1 MRNMSDNPLS
11 GQVSLDITN
20 FKGAI
25 AEMFR
30 SLAGIQQ
37 RFAGM
42 ASGMSNAASGIG
54 SSTQQM
60 GEKVKA
66 GANRIRDL
74 QSWGAKLARTLRIVL
89 VGALIAVGVALLG
102 LVGKSGALQAVFAR
116 LGGGVTGFGKILGG
130 LGGKLKDVFGSTAV
144 KTGVT
149 SLGKGVGALAK
160 IFAPLLA
167 KSLAQALFKMAGYDK
182 ETNKARGSTNHLGN
196 AMRSLSNH
204 VRSAANGI
212 GGMVTK
218 VAKLAAGLAIGLVG
232 AATAAGAAII
242 ALAASTIAP
251 ASNLSETVSKVGVV
265 FDASAER
272 VLEFGKRAAL
282 AVGMSENAAL
292 SAAGTYGN
300 LFRSMGI
307 GSDAS
312 ADMSINLVKLA
323 GDLASFNN
331 LSPDEVLEKLRAGL
345 TGEAEPLKTL
355 GVNINEATIKAKA
368 MELGLLR
375 AGEEMNAAAK
385 AQAAYALIFEQTAL
399 AQGDFARTSGGL
411 ANQQRIWAAQVE
423 NLKAKIGAGLVPALA
438 SILTLGNELLA
449 SDAVQNW
456 AGNLAKSLEKVGT
469 FIGPI
474 RRGFATGG
482 ITKGLDAIGET
493 FKTMFPILN
502 VVLGPL
508 GRIIGYISDLIGIIQ
523 GADSVSGAAEGIG
536 GLIAKIF
543 GDTATART
551 NMATTAVSFISG
563 FVDGIVG
570 ALPQLATLATT
581 LLMAIVNGLLTAI
594 PILIPVAI
602 TIINLLVQF
611 LIQNLPMLIT
621 AAVQLIV
628 TLAKG
633 ISEALPKLIPEVAK
647 IIPVIILAL
656 IENLPM
662 LVEAAL
668 DLIIALAE
676 GLIIA
681 IPLLLEA
688 VPEIMTALIN
698 AIVLLWPKIKKA
710 GEDLI
715 KTVVDGV
722 TAAWPKMQESGKKI
736 GNIFLDGVKEN
747 IAKFLQ
753 IGKDI
758 VSGVWDGIKERTTWF
773 TDQVTGFFSG
783 IVDAV
788 KKTLGIS
795 SPSKVFS
802 GIGENMALGLGSG
815 FSGAFRQIERDVQGA
830 IAGMSAIPSPSLS
843 LAGGGIGGGRGMAAA
858 PLTINVPVQAV
869 NNEIDYYRL
878 GRIVADVIQKER

>member
-1 MRNMSDNPLS
+1 MSDNPLS

-116 LGGGVTGFGKILGG
+116 LGGGVSGFGKILGG

-144 KTGVT
+144 KTGVS

-212 GGMVTK
+212 GSMVTK

-251 ASNLSETVSKVGVV
+251 ASNLAETVSKVGVV

-272 VLEFGKRAAL
+272 VLEFGKRAAM
-282 AVGMSENAAL
+282 AVGMSENVAL

-331 LSPDEVLEKLRAGL
+331 LAPDEVLEKLRAGL
-345 TGEAEPLKTL
+345 TGESEPLKTL

-399 AQGDFARTSGGL
+399 AQGDFARTSGGGK
-411 ANQQRIWAAQVE
+411 ANQQRIWEAQVE
-423 NLKAKIGAGLVPALA
+423 NLKARIGAGLVPALA

-456 AGNLAKSLEKVGT
+456 AGNLAKRLEKVGT

-508 GRIIGYISDLIGIIQ
+508 GRVIGYISDLIGIIQ

-602 TIINLLVQF
+602 TIINLLMQF

-621 AAVQLIV
+621 AAIQLIV

-633 ISEALPKLIPEVAK
+633 LSEALPKLIPEVAK

-668 DLIIALAE
+668 QLIIALAE
-676 GLIIA
+676 GLIVA
-681 IPLLLEA
+681 IPLLLAA
-688 VPEIMTALIN
+688 VPEIMTALIG

-722 TAAWPKMQESGKKI
+722 TAAWPKMKESGKKI
-736 GNIFLDGVKEN
+736 GDIFLGGVKEN
-747 IAKFLQ
+747 IEKFLQ

-758 VSGVWDGIKERTTWF
+758 VSGVWDGIQEKTAWF
-773 TDQVTGFFSG
+773 TDLVTGFFSG
-783 IVDAV
+783 IIDAV

-843 LAGGGIGGGRGMAAA
+843 LAGGGISGGRGVA
-858 PLTINVPVQAV
+858 PTVTVPIQATV
-869 NNEIDYYRL
+869 RNEMDLHVFARL
-878 GRIVADVIQKER
+878 VALEIKRASSR